1 MTISIHSLRGEGDV
15 QVHIG
20 EQLTHTFQSTP
31 SVGRETGG
39 EKKEEGGHKFQST
52 PSVGRETA
60 KLYNGGKKYIY
71 PEYNSDKIG
80 LFVYPHKPKKE
91 LLGHNFHY

>member
-1 MTISIHSLRGEGDV
+1 MVALR
-15 QVHIG
+15 
-20 EQLTHTFQSTP
+20 QLKIMQ
-31 SVGRETGG
+31 
-39 EKKEEGGHKFQST
+39 FQST

-71 PEYNSDKIG
+71 PKYNSDKIG